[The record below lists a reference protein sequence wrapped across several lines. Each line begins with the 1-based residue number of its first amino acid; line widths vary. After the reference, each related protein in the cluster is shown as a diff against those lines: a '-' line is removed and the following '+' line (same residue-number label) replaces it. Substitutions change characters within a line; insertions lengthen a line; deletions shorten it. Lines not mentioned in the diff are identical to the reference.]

1 MLESIKKSVYTSIL
15 FQGLVKIWR
24 LFKLDAVETLPKKVV
39 VGYPA
44 FVEKAASK
52 LPSPWSWPKFM
63 EVTKIHWKSLIQC
76 SLEMSKGSCSLQRE
90 VLAIGEKTNK
100 KRNY

>member
-1 MLESIKKSVYTSIL
+1 MLESVKKSVYTSIL

-52 LPSPWSWPKFM
+52 LPSP
-63 EVTKIHWKSLIQC
+63 
-76 SLEMSKGSCSLQRE
+76 
-90 VLAIGEKTNK
+90 
-100 KRNY
+100 